1 MQIQN
6 NPNLNSLSGVINEAN
21 KLLGEQ
27 KTQST
32 QDIKSIEKISQNS
45 QEQDFYEST
54 ERNTYGMIALE
65 IMNDE
70 QYRAFERI
78 TAHMSV
84 SEKIAVARDLTRAGN
99 LSASVE
105 KVSGISDTNTKNSAN
120 LDSIENTKNTQNAA
134 KAEEDKPKLSAKEK
148 ELAAV
153 RRSNILAA
161 NSSSA
166 DFEALSGVLGLKSTQ
181 WEEVAEQF
189 QSNLNNLDNLYTKS
203 FTRTISGNYNDIFR
217 HNSEAKTQRILREFS
232 HAIRTGGASVDLIG

>member
-6 NPNLNSLSGVINEAN
+6 NPNLNSLNGVINEAN
-21 KLLGEQ
+21 RLLGEQ
-27 KTQST
+27 KTQNS
-32 QDIKSIEKISQNS
+32 QDIKSIEKITPNS
-45 QEQDFYEST
+45 QEQDFYESA

-105 KVSGISDTNTKNSAN
+105 KISNINSSAN
-120 LDSIENTKNTQNAA
+120 ADSIESKNTNAPR
-134 KAEEDKPKLSAKEK
+134 AEENEPKLSAKEK
-148 ELAAV
+148 ELAAIK
-153 RRSNILAA
+153 RSNILAA
-161 NSSSA
+161 NSSGA
-166 DFEALSGVLGLKSTQ
+166 DFSALGGVLGLKSTQ

-203 FTRTISGNYNDIFR
+203 FTRTISDNYNDIFR